1 MVNYDLVF
9 LVVFYII
16 LLIIFRI
23 YRNKFEVQWKIFALY
38 KTKIGINLMDKI
50 AKKFPNIL
58 VILGYFGVFIG
69 FIGMII
75 TFVFLVH
82 SAYKLLFVPEAESGL
97 APLLPGISVSDK
109 LPVLS
114 FWHWILA
121 ILIVAV
127 IHEFSHGIYARLRN
141 VRIKSSGF
149 AFLGPILAAFVE
161 PDEKQLKK
169 KRARDQL
176 FVFAAGP
183 FSNIIL
189 GVVVLA
195 IFLFGFLPLAASM
208 VQVNGIIIADVNENF
223 PISKSGIVAGYA
235 LQEIEG
241 QRIERTKTLVD
252 ILEKKKPGDVVSVKA
267 NNSYYN
273 VELGANDGKTVL
285 GISYSK
291 FDVELKN
298 SSLSFLYK
306 VLGWLGVLLF
316 WIFNIS
322 VGVGL
327 FNLLPLGPVDGGR
340 MFYTLMFKITNNER
354 KAMRILTFA
363 SLLVLFLIFVN
374 LLPFIIKLFK
384 FIFGF

>member
-16 LLIIFRI
+16 LLIIFKI

-58 VILGYFGVFIG
+58 VILGYFSVFIG

-82 SAYKLLFVPEAESGL
+82 SAYKLFFVPNAEAGL

-127 IHEFSHGIYARLRN
+127 IHEFSHGVYARLRN
-141 VRIKSSGF
+141 INIKSSGF

-176 FVFAAGP
+176 FVFSAGP

-189 GVVVLA
+189 GIVVLG
-195 IFLFGFLPLAASM
+195 IFLFGFLPLAAGM
-208 VQVNGIIIADVNENF
+208 VQVNGIIIADINENL
-223 PISKSGIVAGYA
+223 PISESGIVAGQVI
-235 LQEIEG
+235 QEVDGEK
-241 QRIERTKTLVD
+241 IERTKTLVD
-252 ILEKKKPGDVVSVKA
+252 ILEKKKPGDIVNVKA
-267 NNSYYN
+267 NDSYYD
-273 VELGANDGKTVL
+273 VKLGASDGKTVL

-298 SSLSFLYK
+298 KSLSFLYK
-306 VLGWLGVLLF
+306 ILGWFGVLLF

-340 MFYTLMFKITNNER
+340 MFYTLIFKITKNER
-354 KAMRILTFA
+354 KAIRILSFV
-363 SLLVLFLIFVN
+363 SMLVLFLIFVN

-384 FIFGF
+384 FILGF